1 MNNIESR
8 ISFVEYTKIFLEKSY
23 KWLNDL
29 EIKYLTDTPDFT
41 KEAQQEWFET
51 LSNRNDYKVWG
62 IEFDKKP
69 IGVVGLKHINNQEST
84 AEYFGYIGEKEY
96 WGHGIRKLMIQ
107 FCIKQAKLMK
117 INNLTLNVIKDN
129 IRAINLYRRFG
140 FETFE
145 DNTTLKMNLF
155 LFL

>member
-96 WGHGIRKLMIQ
+96 WGHGIGKLMIQ